1 MTGTK
6 TEAIDTSRELDRLA
20 QPLARALGTIRLT
33 LAGWG
38 EAQIWNAI
46 AILDRCSPPDR
57 ADPDLS
63 EADAILRG
71 ALDHANAERL
81 ARSAPSLDVHISCVR
96 GRWTLS
102 AGHDQGDAMLGEFAN
117 FDEAKAAGET
127 LHAFLA
133 LQGRAHEFS
142 WESPHRT
149 DRPRDFDTD
158 IPF

>member
-1 MTGTK
+1 MTDTK
-6 TEAIDTSRELDRLA
+6 TEALDTSREIDRLA

-38 EAQIWNAI
+38 DAQIWNAI
-46 AILDRCSPPDR
+46 AAIDKCSPLDR
-57 ADPDLS
+57 ADPDLCES
-63 EADAILRG
+63 ERILRN

-81 ARSAPSLDVHISCVR
+81 ARNAPWLAVEIRCDK

-102 AGHDQGDAMLGEFAN
+102 AGHDHGDAMLREFAN
-117 FDEAKAAGET
+117 FDEAKAAGDT